1 MAADWR
7 FEKSPHVEIGG
18 LRSYAGVPL
27 KFETEFGQHM
37 AFGSL
42 CVASNSPQ
50 EQLAPSVQQG
60 LVRIADAIVSDI
72 VHSARARRQKERRR
86 MLELICDAQRLC
98 DEHANMEEEIP
109 KMLQEIYP
117 DMEATIKRTTDGSIS
132 FECGTA
138 FSTSDLEQG
147 LWEDTEYFDYAIKRL
162 NHLDMT
168 ASRPVRAVAIRCAS
182 QYVPTFLVVACN
194 DLKRVFDDVD
204 SWFVQ
209 TCAVSSNRRRTI
221 RIAIANN

>member
-27 KFETEFGQHM
+27 KFETEFGQHV

-50 EQLAPSVQQG
+50 ERLSPAVQQS
-60 LVRIADAIVSDI
+60 LVRVADSIVSDI

-86 MLELICDAQRLC
+86 MLELICDAQRHC

-109 KMLQEIYP
+109 NMLQTMYPGMEI
-117 DMEATIKRTTDGSIS
+117 TIKRTTDDSIS
-132 FECGTA
+132 LKSGTA
-138 FSTSDLEQG
+138 FSTRELEQG
-147 LWEDTEYFDYAIKRL
+147 LWEDTEYFDYAINQL

-168 ASRPVRAVAIRCAS
+168 APRAVRAIAVRCAS
-182 QYVPTFLVVACN
+182 QRVPTFLVVACN
-194 DLKRVFDDVD
+194 DLKRIFDDVD

-209 TCAVSSNRRRTI
+209 TCAVRRHR
-221 RIAIANN
+221 R